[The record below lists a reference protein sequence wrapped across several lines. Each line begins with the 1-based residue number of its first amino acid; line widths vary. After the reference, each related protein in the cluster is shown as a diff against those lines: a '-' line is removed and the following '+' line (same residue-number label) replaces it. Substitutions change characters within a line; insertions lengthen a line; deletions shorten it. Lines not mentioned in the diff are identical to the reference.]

1 MMMTWCNNDRT
12 PSLSVCLTAA
22 LCCTPIDDDDLMQ
35 QWSNPVSLCLS
46 LSLPH
51 YTVPPLMMMTWCS
64 NDWTP
69 SISLCLSHCHTIL
82 YPLWCLQ
89 PPSAPSY
96 NPPPA
101 NTLTPAA
108 TQPPQPTK
116 VRSRPRCWGRHRSL
130 TPEQLLCHSGRSAFA
145 VCCGDHDGG
154 LQDLFFFSFFFF
166 LHTSFGCWTCCVVR
180 KLESLSPET
189 SSVAW
194 LCCWLFLELF
204 LNNCLSA
211 SVQFISSVL
220 IIYTCFC
227 RVTGAFLPLTRH
239 WTPLA
244 PC

>member
-1 MMMTWCNNDRT
+1 MTWCSNDRT
-12 PSLSVCLTAA
+12 PSLSV
-22 LCCTPIDDDDLMQ
+22 
-35 QWSNPVSLCLS
+35 S
-46 LSLPH
+46 
-51 YTVPPLMMMTWCS
+51 
-64 NDWTP
+64 
-69 SISLCLSHCHTIL
+69 LSHCRTIL
-82 YPLWCLQ
+82 YPLWWWWPDAVMIEPRLSLSVFLTATLYCTLFDVCSPPLPPLTTPLLPTPWLLP
-89 PPSAPSY
+89 PPSLRSQPRWG
-96 NPPPA
+96 PA
-101 NTLTPAA
+101 HGAEGDIGLLL
-108 TQPPQPTK
+108 
-116 VRSRPRCWGRHRSL
+116 RSNCSAIVAV
-130 TPEQLLCHSGRSAFA
+130 QLLLSVVVTMMEGSRTSS
-145 VCCGDHDGG
+145 
-154 LQDLFFFSFFFF
+154 FFLFFFF

>member
-1 MMMTWCNNDRT
+1 MQHWSNPVSVCLSSHCRT
-12 PSLSVCLTAA
+12 ILYTLWWWWPDAIMIEPHLSLSVSLTAA

-154 LQDLFFFSFFFF
+154 LQDLFFFSPFFFSPFFFF
-166 LHTSFGCWTCCVVR
+166 FCTLLLAAGHAVWLGSWSLCLQ
-180 KLESLSPET
+180 KLL
-189 SSVAW
+189 
-194 LCCWLFLELF
+194 
-204 LNNCLSA
+204 
-211 SVQFISSVL
+211 Q
-220 IIYTCFC
+220 
-227 RVTGAFLPLTRH
+227 
-239 WTPLA
+239 
-244 PC
+244 